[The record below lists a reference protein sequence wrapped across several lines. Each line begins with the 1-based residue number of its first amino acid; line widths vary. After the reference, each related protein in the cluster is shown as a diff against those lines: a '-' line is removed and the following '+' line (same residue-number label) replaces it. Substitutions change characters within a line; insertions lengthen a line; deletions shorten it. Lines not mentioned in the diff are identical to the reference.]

1 MRDGHSS
8 EADEA
13 DAALMVRVQDDV
25 PEAFGALYDRFGARA
40 LRLASA
46 TTRDTARAEDIV
58 QDAFLSV
65 WRSRAGYRPDYGSV
79 GGWIMGVVRN
89 RAIDAHRRHSRHDTR
104 RADEQYAD
112 AQAARGSL
120 DESVGERDD
129 AARLRAALAR
139 LPDAQRD
146 VITLAYFGELSA
158 TEIASELSLPL
169 GTVKGRMRLGL
180 DKLRT
185 AQTVDV
191 QTPDNRPPR

>member
-1 MRDGHSS
+1 
-8 EADEA
+8 
-13 DAALMVRVQDDV
+13 
-25 PEAFGALYDRFGARA
+25 
-40 LRLASA
+40 
-46 TTRDTARAEDIV
+46 
-58 QDAFLSV
+58 
-65 WRSRAGYRPDYGSV
+65 
-79 GGWIMGVVRN
+79 MGVVRN

-180 DKLRT
+180 DKLRFGLS
-185 AQTVDV
+185 VDERRA
-191 QTPDNRPPR
+191 PDGPSA